1 MLDRPLTIG
10 FFWGVLT
17 GDFTLSLGIS
27 LFYELFWL
35 DLFPAGTSIPPNA
48 LAPALASLAAA
59 HYLGLTHPAV
69 ACMAVILALPL
80 GRGFAR
86 IEMYHRQYE
95 NDAFNRVLKWAKT
108 PGKGATPFQLTRR
121 SMLILFPVNFV
132 AFGLC
137 LSSLMVLLSLLSPR
151 LAPLLSAIPLKWPHM
166 WVLGSIGAVLS
177 LRHRP
182 AYGLLLGGVALA
194 VAVRLVG

>member
-1 MLDRPLTIG
+1 M
-10 FFWGVLT
+10 LT
-17 GDFTLSLGIS
+17 GDFTLSLGIC

-80 GRGFAR
+80 GRVFAR
-86 IEMYHRQYE
+86 IEKYHRQYE
-95 NDAFNRVLKWAKT
+95 NDAFNRILKWAKN
-108 PGKGATPFQLTRR
+108 PLKGAAPFQLTRR
-121 SMLILFPVNFV
+121 SMFILFPVNFV
-132 AFGLC
+132 AFALC
-137 LSSLMVLLSLLSPR
+137 LSALLVVLSLLTPQF
-151 LAPLLSAIPLKWPHM
+151 APVLSQVPLKWPHM
-166 WVLGSIGAVLS
+166 WVLGSVGAVLS

-182 AYGLLLGGVALA
+182 AYGLLFGGVALA
-194 VAVRLVG
+194 VAIRLIG